1 MDSPEAKIQ
10 CSNQNCQAS
19 NSHNNQNCFRCGN
32 PIVKRYLRAIG
43 KEIEAHQQGHLLGD
57 RYLVEQARVILD
69 TKPGLPPQIP
79 EEIPAEIVTYLQ
91 LYPYRLHIPQV
102 YGQFLPEGEPSD
114 SAIWLLEY
122 ASLPTG
128 DSLQNSDSSGGEL
141 KYPQLLPQLKD
152 VWQNSKALR
161 QLNWLWQIA
170 RLWQPLLKKSVA
182 STLVEPSLLRVNGAI
197 VQLLELKV
205 DGDRVPTLKQLGQ
218 SWSKLIIEASGEI
231 SEFLQ
236 ELCYR
241 LETQEIIQSEQLV
254 ALLERA
260 IERHRRFYQYIYQI
274 YTSSDSGPTR
284 KHNEDACYPASNEL
298 IEIVAP
304 ENPLVVVCDGIGGHE
319 GGEIASG
326 IAIDSLK
333 ESVAKITFDAEHH
346 NPVATQRKLAQ
357 FTNAANDAISERND
371 SEQRQDRQ
379 RMGTTLV
386 MALANYHQMYLT
398 HVGDSRIYWINSDSC
413 HQVTVDD
420 DLASREVRMGYALYR
435 DAIQYPSAGA
445 LVQALGMRESQ
456 NLHPNVQR
464 MIWDE
469 DCVFLL
475 CTDGLSDFDRVEQ
488 HWQSTIV
495 PVIQGKS
502 DISQAGKNLIK
513 IANEKNGHDN
523 ATVGLIYCQIKSPAK
538 DKIKPLSWSEVESAA
553 LDYILWSEAEEFKP
567 IIPTLKIAD
576 EQQAKIENTPEG
588 EIYTTSP
595 GLFPAPEGLFPTREQ
610 AIKTQKSKR
619 NFYLTLA
626 AIVISLL
633 LGSAIALF
641 FPKIK
646 SKLPILLDNLQKKEV
661 PEESLPPNSEQP
673 ETNRDSPPVNP
684 EEIDPTTQE
693 KQIEPNRSTQQLHFD
708 RDSSKE
714 KQLNNNPPNL

>member
-10 CSNQNCQAS
+10 CSNHNCQAS
-19 NSHNNQNCFRCGN
+19 NSHKNQNCFRCGN

-57 RYLVEQARVILD
+57 RYLIEQARVILD

-91 LYPYRLHIPQV
+91 LYSHRLHIPQV
-102 YGQFLPEGEPSD
+102 YGQFLPEGASPD

-128 DSLQNSDSSGGEL
+128 DSSRSEL
-141 KYPQLLPQLKD
+141 KYPQLLPELKE
-152 VWQNSKALR
+152 VWQHSKALR

-205 DGDRVPTLKQLGQ
+205 DGDRVLTLKQLGQ
-218 SWSKLIIEASGEI
+218 SWSQLIIEASGEI

-241 LETQEIIQSEQLV
+241 LETQEITKSEQLV

-284 KHNEDACYPASNEL
+284 KHNEDACYPASDEL

-304 ENPLVVVCDGIGGHE
+304 ENPLVVVCDGIGGHD

-333 ESVAKITFDAEHH
+333 ESVAKITFEAEHH

-357 FTNAANDAISERND
+357 FTNAANDAISQRND
-371 SEQRQDRQ
+371 SEQRQERQ

-386 MALANYHQMYLT
+386 MALANYHEMYLT
-398 HVGDSRIYWINSDSC
+398 HVGDSRIYWINSDSS

-488 HWQSTIV
+488 HWKSTIV

-538 DKIKPLSWSEVESAA
+538 GKIEPLSWSEVESAA

-567 IIPTLKIAD
+567 TIPTLKIAD
-576 EQQAKIENTPEG
+576 EQQAKIENSPEG

-595 GLFPAPEGLFPTREQ
+595 GLFPTPDGLFPTREQ
-610 AIKTQKSKR
+610 VIKTQKSKR
-619 NFYLTLA
+619 NFHITLV

-633 LGSAIALF
+633 LGSAIALL

-646 SKLPILLDNLQKKEV
+646 SKLPTLLDNLKKKEV
-661 PEESLPPNSEQP
+661 PEKSLPPNSEQP
-673 ETNRDSPPVNP
+673 ETDRDSPPVNSEP
-684 EEIDPTTQE
+684 IDPTTPE
-693 KQIEPNRSTQQLHFD
+693 KQQIDLDRSTQELRFD
-708 RDSSKE
+708 RSSRKE
-714 KQLNNNPPNL
+714 KQLNNNPVNL